1 MHDILIDVSNG
12 GHIINIAHRH
22 LHQSTQTRLR
32 FIKQL
37 AEGLQSHSCRIHVFF
52 LLQQKLGELI
62 RLSALGGAEYL
73 DQLPCMLRDRVGFNS
88 LSLNL
93 IP

>member
-37 AEGLQSHSCRIHVFF
+37 REERRVRTAIE
-52 LLQQKLGELI
+52 EL
-62 RLSALGGAEYL
+62 
-73 DQLPCMLRDRVGFNS
+73 DKPCQ
-88 LSLNL
+88 
-93 IP
+93 